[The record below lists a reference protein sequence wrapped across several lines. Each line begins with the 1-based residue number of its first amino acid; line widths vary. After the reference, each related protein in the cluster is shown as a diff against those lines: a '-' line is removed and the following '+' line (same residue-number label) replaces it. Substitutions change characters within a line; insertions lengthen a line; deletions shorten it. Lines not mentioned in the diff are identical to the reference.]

1 MVGIGVTPQRKTWR
15 AMGALFAFLMLI
27 AVLLA
32 SCQSPESSD
41 TNALSNNDPSPI
53 NLPEPVALTFDAF
66 GRPDPAALAPEQV
79 LHRGNGE
86 EPQTLDPHLGEGVPT
101 TNIVID
107 LFEGLTTTTPDGRIV
122 PGAANR
128 WDISRDGLT
137 YTFYLDPNGRWSNGE
152 PVTAQDFVWS
162 WQRVVAPTTA
172 ATYARMLAPV
182 FNAEAILAGEL
193 PPEQL
198 GVSAL
203 NELTFQVRL
212 SDPTPYFLGLLTHP
226 TTFAVYRPSVEEH
239 GSGHVRPGR
248 LVSNGAYQLADWQ
261 VRSKIEL
268 VKNPHYRL
276 ADQTLIERVVFY
288 PFEDENTEFTRFRSG
303 DLHWTYQVPSAQFR
317 WLSENLSNA
326 LSVSPWF
333 GTYFFSFNL
342 TRAPFADNL
351 ALRQALSLAI
361 DREILTERV
370 TQFGEMPTFG
380 LVPPGLP
387 DYVSPEIDHAD
398 MTQAEREALAQ
409 SLYLRAGYSES
420 QPLTVE
426 LRYNT
431 SENHRKIAVSVAA
444 MWKQVLGVRTRLIN
458 EEFRVFL
465 SNRAQKRVTEVFR
478 SGWIGDYQDA
488 FTFLELF
495 HSEHGR
501 NDAGYNNPIY
511 DDLLERAAAERI
523 DARRRNLMAEAE
535 RILLADQVILP
546 VFVYVSKR
554 LIDPTL
560 KGWESNVMDRHPTR
574 FMYLLKEQ
582 PASLGQAQT
591 KTPVAD
597 LEPVN

>member
-1 MVGIGVTPQRKTWR
+1 
-15 AMGALFAFLMLI
+15 MGAS
-27 AVLLA
+27 LLLSLA
-32 SCQSPESSD
+32 LVCMMGCQSPEPQVPAGDES
-41 TNALSNNDPSPI
+41 AMA
-53 NLPEPVALTFDAF
+53 LPEPVAVTLDAA
-66 GRPDPAALAPEQV
+66 GRPNPEVLAPEQI

-162 WQRVVAPTTA
+162 WQRVVDPATA
-172 ATYARMLAPV
+172 ATYARMLVPV
-182 FNAEAILAGEL
+182 LNAEAILAGEMA
-193 PPEQL
+193 PSEL

-226 TTFAVYRPSVEEH
+226 TTFAVHRPSVEEF

-276 ADQTLIERVVFY
+276 ADQTIIERVVFY

-303 DLHWTYQVPSAQFR
+303 DLNWTYQVPSSQFR
-317 WLSENLSNA
+317 WLSENLAEA
-326 LSVSPWF
+326 LSVNPWF

-342 TRAPFADNL
+342 TRPPFAGNL

-361 DREILTERV
+361 DRNILTERV
-370 TQFGEMPTFG
+370 TQFGEIPTFG

-387 DYVSPEIDHAD
+387 DYVSPEIEYAQ
-398 MTQAEREALAQ
+398 MTQAEREALARE
-409 SLYLRAGYSES
+409 LYLRAGYSES

-431 SENHRKIAVSVAA
+431 SENHRKIAVAVAA

-465 SNRAQKRVTEVFR
+465 TNRAQKRVTEVFR
-478 SGWIGDYQDA
+478 AGWIGDYQDA
-488 FTFLELF
+488 FTFLEMF

-501 NDAGYNNPIY
+501 NDPGYNNPIY

-554 LIDPTL
+554 LVDPTL
-560 KGWESNVMDRHPTR
+560 KGWENNVMDRHLTR
-574 FMYLLKEQ
+574 FMYLVKEQ
-582 PASLGQAQT
+582 SSSSGSGAGAELATPQT
-591 KTPVAD
+591 NNPEVRVED
-597 LEPVN
+597 IR

>member
-1 MVGIGVTPQRKTWR
+1 MVGAGVIR
-15 AMGALFAFLMLI
+15 ATRVIRWAVTLLFVAGALVACGGSNAPNTEAQPSALRLPKPVVWEPNELGQPM
-27 AVLLA
+27 AQYLA
-32 SCQSPESSD
+32 D
-41 TNALSNNDPSPI
+41 
-53 NLPEPVALTFDAF
+53 
-66 GRPDPAALAPEQV
+66 EQV

-107 LFEGLTTTTPDGRIV
+107 LFEGLTTTSPDGRIV

-137 YTFYLDPNGRWSNGE
+137 YTFYLDPNGRWSNGD
-152 PVTAQDFVWS
+152 PVTAHDFVWS
-162 WQRVVAPTTA
+162 WQRVVAPETA

-182 FNAEAILAGEL
+182 VNAEAILGGQQ
-193 PPEQL
+193 PPEAL
-198 GVSAL
+198 GVEAL
-203 NELTFQVRL
+203 NDLTFQVRL
-212 SDPTPYFLGLLTHP
+212 ADPTPYFLGLLTHP
-226 TTFAVYRPSVEEH
+226 TTFAVHPPSVAEH
-239 GSGHVRPGR
+239 GGGHVRPGR
-248 LVSNGAYQLADWQ
+248 LVSNGAYKLQDWQ

-268 VKNPHYRL
+268 VKNEHFRQ
-276 ADQTLIERVVFY
+276 AEQVIIERVVFY

-303 DLHWTYQVPSAQFR
+303 DLNWTYQVPSTQFR
-317 WLSENLSNA
+317 WLSDNLSEA
-326 LSVSPWF
+326 LAISPWF
-333 GTYFFSFNL
+333 GTYFFSYNL
-342 TRAPFADNL
+342 TRPPFADNL

-361 DREILTERV
+361 DRTILTERV

-387 DYVSPEIDHAD
+387 EYRSPEVEAEA
-398 MTQAEREALAQ
+398 MTQAEREALAKE
-409 SLYLRAGYSES
+409 LYLKAGYSETE
-420 QPLTVE
+420 PLTVE

-431 SENHRKIAVSVAA
+431 SENHRKIAVGVAA

-465 SNRAQKRVTEVFR
+465 QNRSQKRVTEVFR

-535 RILLADQVILP
+535 RLLLADQVILP
-546 VFVYVSKR
+546 VFVYVTKR
-554 LIDPTL
+554 LVDPRL
-560 KGWESNVMDRHPTR
+560 QGWETNVMDRHLSRYMFIVKADVKPVPSPPD
-574 FMYLLKEQ
+574 EQ
-582 PASLGQAQT
+582 S
-591 KTPVAD
+591 
-597 LEPVN
+597 

>member
-1 MVGIGVTPQRKTWR
+1 MVGIGVRPEGKKQK
-15 AMGALFAFLMLI
+15 AAGASWVCLALL
-27 AVLLA
+27 AVLLVGCRSA
-32 SCQSPESSD
+32 ETPNQDSP
-41 TNALSNNDPSPI
+41 PSPI
-53 NLPEPVALTFDAF
+53 DLPEPVALVLDDA
-66 GRPDPAALAPEQV
+66 GRPNPEALASEQV

-162 WQRVVAPTTA
+162 WQRVVDPVTA

-182 FNAEAILAGEL
+182 LNAEAILAGDM
-193 PPEQL
+193 PPSSL

-203 NELTFQVRL
+203 NELTFQVKL

-226 TTFAVYRPSVEEH
+226 TTFAVFRSSVEEH

-268 VKNPHYRL
+268 TKNPHYRL
-276 ADQTLIERVVFY
+276 ADETLIERVVFY

-303 DLHWTYQVPSAQFR
+303 DLQWTYQVPSSQFR
-317 WLSENLSNA
+317 WLSENLPNA

-387 DYVSPEIDHAD
+387 DYVSPDIDYEN
-398 MTQAEREALAQ
+398 MSQAEREELAKE
-409 SLYLRAGYSES
+409 LYLRAGYSET

-431 SENHRKIAVSVAA
+431 SENHRKIAVAVAA
-444 MWKQVLGVRTRLIN
+444 MWKQTLGVRTRLIN

-465 SNRAQKRVTEVFR
+465 TNRAQKRVTEVFR

-495 HSEHGR
+495 HSKHGR

-560 KGWESNVMDRHPTR
+560 KGWENNVMDRHPTR
-574 FMYLLKEQ
+574 FMYLLK
-582 PASLGQAQT
+582 AQT
-591 KTPVAD
+591 NMTDPGDTESASTD
-597 LEPVN
+597 SRQPN

>member
-1 MVGIGVTPQRKTWR
+1 MVGIGVRPQSKTWR
-15 AMGALFAFLMLI
+15 SMGALLATFTLALC
-27 AVLLA
+27 LLVG
-32 SCQSPESSD
+32 CQSPEDSSSQSD
-41 TNALSNNDPSPI
+41 NDLSSI
-53 NLPEPVALTFDAF
+53 ALPEPVALMLDEA

-162 WQRVVAPTTA
+162 WQRVVDPTTA

-182 FNAEAILAGEL
+182 LNAEAILAGEL

-248 LVSNGAYQLADWQ
+248 LVSNGAYQLANWQ
-261 VRSKIEL
+261 VRSQIEL
-268 VKNPHYRL
+268 IKNSHYRL

-303 DLHWTYQVPSAQFR
+303 DLHWTYQVPSSQFR
-317 WLSENLSNA
+317 WLSENLSSA

-387 DYVSPEIDHAD
+387 NYVSPEIESSD

-582 PASLGQAQT
+582 PASSDQAQT
-591 KTPVAD
+591 NPPVAD
-597 LEPVN
+597 SEAVN

>member
-1 MVGIGVTPQRKTWR
+1 MKPLSKTWR
-15 AMGALFAFLMLI
+15 AKGALLATFTLALC
-27 AVLLA
+27 LLVG
-32 SCQSPESSD
+32 CQSPEDPGSQSDNDLSSI
-41 TNALSNNDPSPI
+41 A
-53 NLPEPVALTFDAF
+53 LPEPVALTLDEA
-66 GRPDPAALAPEQV
+66 GRPDPAALASEQV

-162 WQRVVAPTTA
+162 WQRVVDPTTA

-182 FNAEAILAGEL
+182 LNAEAILAGEL

-261 VRSKIEL
+261 VRSQIEL
-268 VKNPHYRL
+268 IKNPHYRL

-303 DLHWTYQVPSAQFR
+303 DLQWTYQVPSSQFR
-317 WLSENLSNA
+317 WLSENLSSA

-342 TRAPFADNL
+342 TQAPFADNL

-387 DYVSPEIDHAD
+387 NYVSPEIEYAD

-465 SNRAQKRVTEVFR
+465 TNRAQKRVTEVFR

-560 KGWESNVMDRHPTR
+560 KGWENNVMDRHPTR
-574 FMYLLKEQ
+574 FMYLLKEK
-582 PASLGQAQT
+582 PAPSADDETEMLGDVSG
-591 KTPVAD
+591 VA
-597 LEPVN
+597 N